1 MNDKEKIKVCYYNLY
16 TNLIIL
22 IKESESQMDYESYL
36 KFKKALLLIK
46 SGVNKIEDS

>member
-1 MNDKEKIKVCYYNLY
+1 MSDKEKIKVCYYNLY

-22 IKESESQMDYESYL
+22 IKESESRMDYESSL

>member
-1 MNDKEKIKVCYYNLY
+1 MNNKEKIKICYYNLY

-22 IKESESQMDYESYL
+22 IKESEEQRDYENAL

-46 SGVNKIEDS
+46 SGVNKIENS